1 MPQSAKRPCA
11 ATGCA
16 ALVARPDRYCAVHR
30 KEKRAAIDRG
40 RLSPS
45 KRGYGWAWQRL
56 RSHVLL
62 MEPLCRECGAHGRVV
77 AATDVDHI
85 TPKSQ
90 GGTDDLSNLQALC
103 HSCHSAK
110 TMREINE
117 ARIIG

>member
-1 MPQSAKRPCA
+1 MPQSALRPCA
-11 ATGCA
+11 AQGCA
-16 ALVARPDRYCAVHR
+16 ALVGRGVRYCPAHA
-30 KEKRAAIDRG
+30 KQKRAAIDRG

-56 RSHVLL
+56 RTNVLL
-62 MEPLCRECGAHGRVV
+62 MEPLCRECRAWGRVV

-90 GGTDDLSNLQALC
+90 GGTDDMTNLQALC

-110 TMREINE
+110 TMRELNE
-117 ARIIG
+117 ARIVG